1 MTALDAALTYTEM
14 GLYVFPC
21 NGKQPLV
28 QWGNESTTD
37 PETVR
42 KWWTTWPEAG
52 IGIDCGKSGLVVV
65 DLDVK
70 GDADGPGNWQRQIN
84 GHKIPHTF
92 NVHTPSGG
100 WHGWYRD
107 PARKYRNSAG
117 LIAPGVDVRAVGGYV
132 LAPGSPGYRW
142 HAETPL
148 SLSEIPVLPDGVIP
162 AASSVTG
169 HWTQLDR
176 DELDPRDLAALEAL
190 ERLHGHGAYR
200 SGEYIGI
207 TRPGKIAG
215 LSASIGHIAP
225 GTVRVFSSNWPQLPE
240 GVYDADGLIA
250 IADGDITEL
259 SPVDEM
265 RSRLLQTGDL
275 DHIPEPEPLI
285 KGIIYRDS
293 LVWLQGKS
301 GDGKSFLA
309 LDMAGCI
316 ATGDI
321 WQVYPTTRGDVLY
334 IVAEGVSGIRW
345 RVRAWEDAMGQ
356 TMTGIRW
363 LPNPVQAD
371 DLVQWSALIQL
382 VAELQPAL
390 IVIDTQA
397 RVTVGLEEN
406 AAKDMGVFVD
416 KLEKLRKASAACV
429 LVVHHQ
435 GRNGEHMRGSTAL
448 DGAAAT
454 IIKVVKEE
462 DTLTVS
468 CTKQKDAEP
477 FDEISLRL
485 TSRQQSA
492 VLVLSDGLGRL
503 SHNGAAMKMA
513 RRWWELFGTE
523 LVTESKVTGALE
535 ITKPTFYRN
544 VKELVRS
551 GVVEKDTESA
561 RYTQYRLTREPD
573 PTNLENPRSEGY
585 PQVQVGPGPVG
596 PPLKGVVDQR
606 TKHLFDPP
614 DHDRTRPDHRTNPL
628 QTWSPGSI
636 GDAG

>member
-1 MTALDAALTYTEM
+1 
-14 GLYVFPC
+14 
-21 NGKQPLV
+21 
-28 QWGNESTTD
+28 
-37 PETVR
+37 
-42 KWWTTWPEAG
+42 
-52 IGIDCGKSGLVVV
+52 
-65 DLDVK
+65 
-70 GDADGPGNWQRQIN
+70 
-84 GHKIPHTF
+84 
-92 NVHTPSGG
+92 
-100 WHGWYRD
+100 
-107 PARKYRNSAG
+107 
-117 LIAPGVDVRAVGGYV
+117 
-132 LAPGSPGYRW
+132 
-142 HAETPL
+142 
-148 SLSEIPVLPDGVIP
+148 VIP
-162 AASSVTG
+162 KAGNAVG
-169 HWTQLDR
+169 HWTELDR
-176 DELDPRDLAALEAL
+176 DILDPRDRAALQAL
-190 ERLHGHGAYR
+190 ERLRGHGAYQ

-240 GVYDADGLIA
+240 GVYDADSLTA
-250 IADGDITEL
+250 IADGDLTEL
-259 SPVDEM
+259 SPLDEM
-265 RSRLLQTGDL
+265 RRRLLQTSDL

-301 GDGKSFLA
+301 GEGKSFLA

-316 ATGDI
+316 AIGDI

-334 IVAEGVSGIRW
+334 IVAESVSGIRW
-345 RVRAWEDAMGQ
+345 RVRAWENAMGAD
-356 TMTGIRW
+356 MTGIRW

-371 DLVQWSALIQL
+371 DLVQWNALIQL
-382 VAELQPAL
+382 AGELQPAL

-416 KLEKLRKASAACV
+416 RLEKLRKASAACI
-429 LVVHHQ
+429 LIVHHQ

-448 DGAAAT
+448 DGAANT

-477 FDEISLRL
+477 FEDISLRL
-485 TSRQQSA
+485 TPRQQSA
-492 VLVLSDGLGRL
+492 VLVISDGLSQL
-503 SHNGAAMKMA
+503 SRNGAAMKMA
-513 RRWWELFGTE
+513 RRWWENFSTE

-551 GVVEKDTESA
+551 GVLEKDTESA
-561 RYTQYRLTREPD
+561 RYTQYRLIREPD
-573 PTNLENPRSEGY
+573 PFNRENPRSEDY
-585 PQVQVGPGPVG
+585 SQVQVGPGPVG

-606 TKHLFDPP
+606 TENLFDPP
-614 DHDRTRPDHRTNPL
+614 DQDRTRPDHRTNPL
-628 QTWSPGSI
+628 DRWSPGSI